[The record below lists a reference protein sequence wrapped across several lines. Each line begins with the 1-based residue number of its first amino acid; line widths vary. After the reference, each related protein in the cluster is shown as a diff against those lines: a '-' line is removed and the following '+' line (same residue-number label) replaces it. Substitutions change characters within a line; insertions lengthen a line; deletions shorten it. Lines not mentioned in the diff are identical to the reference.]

1 MRVRVAGAA
10 TAVAALALAVTACGG
25 GETPDAAAP
34 SETAASE
41 TAATSA
47 PAKDKG
53 NGKLVIWADPNRIKA
68 LKPFADEF
76 GTENGV
82 TVEVKEIS
90 ADNQQTFVTASQQ
103 GSGPDV
109 MIGAHDWIGNLVQNG
124 AIDPVNLTAE
134 QKSSFSE
141 IALKA
146 VTFNGQVYGAPYAVE
161 NIALIRNTKLVPDA
175 PASIEEM
182 VKTGTKL
189 KKDGKVKEILCL
201 PVTQLGDAF
210 HIYPIFASGGGALFG
225 TTDAGDPDPKQVLVG
240 SEGSV
245 AAFGKLKDL
254 GEKGDGALKTS
265 LTNENSIPNFAAGKC
280 AFLISGPWAMADV
293 KKSGLSYDIT
303 AVPGFEGG
311 KPATPFVGVQS
322 FFVASK
328 GSSKALAQ
336 EFVSNY
342 VTNPDVAKALYE
354 ADPRPPA
361 LTAALEAVEA
371 ADPDAGKFMD
381 AGKIGFPMPAIPEMS
396 AIWGPFGIAET
407 AVVKGGDPAK
417 AAAAAQKAIDG
428 SLKN

>member
-25 GETPDAAAP
+25 GETPGEAAP
-34 SETAASE
+34 SATAGTSV
-41 TAATSA
+41 ATSA

-175 PASIEEM
+175 PASIEEL

-201 PVTQLGDAF
+201 PVTQRGDAF

-225 TTDAGDPDPKQVLVG
+225 ATDSGDPDPKQVLIG

-254 GEKGDGALKTS
+254 GEKGEGALKTS
-265 LTNENSIPNFAAGKC
+265 LTNENSIPNFAAGQC
-280 AFLISGPWAMADV
+280 AFLISGPWAMTDV

-361 LTAALEAVEA
+361 LTAALEAVKTT
-371 ADPDAGKFMD
+371 DPDAGKFME
-381 AGKIGFPMPAIPEMS
+381 AGKSGFPMPAIPEMS
-396 AIWGPFGIAET
+396 AIWEPFGIAET